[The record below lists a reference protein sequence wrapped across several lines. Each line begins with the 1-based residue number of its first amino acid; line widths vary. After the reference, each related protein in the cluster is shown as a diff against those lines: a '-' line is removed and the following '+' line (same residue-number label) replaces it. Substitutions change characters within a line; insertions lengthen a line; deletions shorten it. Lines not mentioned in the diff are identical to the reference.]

1 MRSWKQM
8 SGGLKLGIVA
18 TVILALSIVGVLA
31 NERFGGSNDDA
42 VPARET
48 TGPKPDT
55 KPTGKALELGTFAKI
70 SSNYRVTVT
79 EVSLYVGETKQYLAA
94 TIKAEYTGT
103 DEGEPWADLTVEFY
117 DPKSRVSGE
126 SDCPIDVDDAS
137 EDPPLAAGEEA
148 TYSVCIDLPTKEI
161 KGGKV
166 SIEEAFARGRRA
178 YWSTAE
184 AETKEIPSFALP
196 GTSPRPQPQR
206 PRRPAG
212 NSSAND
218 EWVEEYVEDVEEY
231 REWVEEMDEFAEENK
246 NKFDQ
251 DDIDE
256 YEEWKSDYEE
266 QIEEY
271 EKWKKEYDESR

>member
-1 MRSWKQM
+1 M
-8 SGGLKLGIVA
+8 SGGLKVGIAA

-31 NERFGGSNDDA
+31 NDRFGGSNDDA

-48 TGPKPDT
+48 TGPKTDT

-103 DEGEPWADLTVEFY
+103 DEGEPWADLTVEFS

-184 AETKEIPSFALP
+184 ADTKKIPSFALP
-196 GTSPRPQPQR
+196 GTSPRQQPQQ

-212 NSSAND
+212 NRSAND

-231 REWVEEMDEFAEENK
+231 KDWVEEMDEFAEENK
-246 NKFDQ
+246 DKFDQ
-251 DDIDE
+251 DDVDE
-256 YEEWKSDYEE
+256 YEEWKEDYEE

-271 EKWKKEYDESR
+271 DKWKKEYDESR

>member
-1 MRSWKQM
+1 M
-8 SGGLKLGIVA
+8 SGALKLGIVA
-18 TVILALSIVGVLA
+18 TAILALSIMGVLA
-31 NERFGGSNDDA
+31 NDRFGGSNDDA

-48 TGPKPDT
+48 TGPKTDVT

-70 SSNYRVTVT
+70 SSNYRVTVS
-79 EVSLYVGETKQYLAA
+79 EVSLYVGQTKQYLAA

-103 DEGEPWADLTVEFY
+103 DEGEPWADLTVEFS
-117 DPKSRVSGE
+117 DPRSRISGE

-161 KGGKV
+161 KGGKI

-184 AETKEIPSFALP
+184 AETKKIPSFALP
-196 GTSPRPQPQR
+196 GTSPRQQPQR
-206 PRRPAG
+206 PGRPGRPAG

-218 EWVEEYVEDVEEY
+218 EWVEEYIEDVEEY
-231 REWVEEMDEFAEENK
+231 KDWAEEMDEFAAENRK
-246 NKFDQ
+246 KFDQ

-256 YEEWKSDYEE
+256 YEEWKEDYNEQIEDYEE
-266 QIEEY
+266 
-271 EKWKKEYDESR
+271 WKKEYEESR